1 VIRIDPLV
9 LRRMRPHDIDPVVVI
24 DEAVYSRPWS
34 AQTWRRE
41 LADAQRHHLVA
52 TRGADVVGHAGM
64 LLVVDQVHLTTVAVA
79 PASQGAGV
87 ATALVLELLDEA
99 LARGV
104 DEATLEVRASDR
116 RAQRMYSRL
125 GFAPAGIRRRY
136 YTDPVDDA
144 IVMWLSE
151 LGDAR
156 TAERHEPIRSA
167 LLERSTRDA

>member
-1 VIRIDPLV
+1 
-9 LRRMRPHDIDPVVVI
+9 
-24 DEAVYSRPWS
+24 
-34 AQTWRRE
+34 
-41 LADAQRHHLVA
+41 
-52 TRGADVVGHAGM
+52 
-64 LLVVDQVHLTTVAVA
+64 
-79 PASQGAGV
+79 
-87 ATALVLELLDEA
+87 LVLELLDEA

-116 RAQRMYSRL
+116 RAQRMYSRI

-151 LGDAR
+151 LSGAR

-167 LLERSTRDA
+167 LLERSTRDD